1 MVKSPSC
8 CPWGPRPS
16 RPSGLWCQPSPS
28 RRAGRSGSSQTRL
41 PNQERHHLHLL
52 DGVIGSQSDAA
63 LRVGLAAIVGLV
75 QRLAGL
81 SAADLRWRQCTRP
94 SLASV
99 QANFGSI
106 SAGGPGW
113 HQCRWTWLASVQM
126 DLAGIS
132 AGKQGQRPHGPV
144 PVVIITSGC
153 AREPHCIFW
162 GRLRK
167 QAPCS
172 VQCIIKHLSIVNG
185 WPVDPPKAKPFRC
198 ALEIADRTRTQAN
211 GLRSPNA
218 THSKLNKALG

>member
-1 MVKSPSC
+1 MVGSPSC

-16 RPSGLWCQPSPS
+16 RPSRLCCQPSPS

-52 DGVIGSQSDAA
+52 DGLIGSQSDAA

-81 SAADLRWRQCTRP
+81 R
-94 SLASV
+94 
-99 QANFGSI
+99 
-106 SAGGPGW
+106 AGELGQ
-113 HQCRWTWLASVQM
+113 HQCRRTWLASVQM

-132 AGKQGQRPHGPV
+132 ADGPGWHQCRQTWAASTWSCTGRHNNQRLRQG
-144 PVVIITSGC
+144 TALC
-153 AREPHCIFW
+153 FW
-162 GRLRK
+162 GRPRK

-198 ALEIADRTRTQAN
+198 ALEIADRTRSHAN

-218 THSKLNKALG
+218 TYSKLNKALG

>member
-1 MVKSPSC
+1 MTPRPLGFSSESILSSGGHTCTEHRMVGSPSC

-16 RPSGLWCQPSPS
+16 RTSRLWCQPSPS

-75 QRLAGL
+75 QRLASL

-99 QANFGSI
+99 QANLGSI

-132 AGKQGQRPHGPV
+132 AGKHGQLPHGPV

-153 AREPHCIFW
+153 AREPRCVFE
-162 GRLRK
+162 GACRN
-167 QAPCS
+167 
-172 VQCIIKHLSIVNG
+172 KHRGLSS
-185 WPVDPPKAKPFRC
+185 A
-198 ALEIADRTRTQAN
+198 
-211 GLRSPNA
+211 
-218 THSKLNKALG
+218 